1 MAASSVPAILTH
13 VPRPPAV
20 PPRANEVRDLT
31 PREPAVTQIVEEGGK
46 TAYCSGCMAAERE
59 RMMNDATLALAM
71 SGGDDATANEEG
83 GAGAS

>member
-1 MAASSVPAILTH
+1 
-13 VPRPPAV
+13 
-20 PPRANEVRDLT
+20 
-31 PREPAVTQIVEEGGK
+31 
-46 TAYCSGCMAAERE
+46 MAAERE